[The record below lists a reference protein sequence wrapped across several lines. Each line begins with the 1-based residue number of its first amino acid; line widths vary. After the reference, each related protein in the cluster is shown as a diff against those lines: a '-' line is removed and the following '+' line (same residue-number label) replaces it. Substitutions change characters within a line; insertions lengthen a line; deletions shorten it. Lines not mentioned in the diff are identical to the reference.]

1 MEIDLTNCH
10 LLVSI
15 MHVSEYLHN
24 FVNNFWCYYLI
35 RCKMP
40 HYNHI
45 YYTQNCML
53 KNISN
58 EKSHRKS
65 QDPSLFYEF
74 LKELFIKREMVF
86 LTCLY
91 EILTLDQ
98 NICNF
103 LFILFASF
111 KN

>member
-1 MEIDLTNCH
+1 
-10 LLVSI
+10 
-15 MHVSEYLHN
+15 
-24 FVNNFWCYYLI
+24 
-35 RCKMP
+35 
-40 HYNHI
+40 
-45 YYTQNCML
+45 ML
-53 KNISN
+53 KNITN